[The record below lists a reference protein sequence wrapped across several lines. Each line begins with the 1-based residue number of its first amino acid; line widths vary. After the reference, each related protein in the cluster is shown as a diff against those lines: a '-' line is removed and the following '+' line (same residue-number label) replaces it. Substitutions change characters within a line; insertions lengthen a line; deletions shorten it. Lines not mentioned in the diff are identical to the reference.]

1 MDFFSSPS
9 PFPYHLSYC
18 KTISIYGSGIANGT
32 FGVCFVDLDQSEF
45 LALFSW
51 NIKCQDC

>member
-9 PFPYHLSYC
+9 PFLYHLSYC
-18 KTISIYGSGIANGT
+18 KTISIYGSDTANGT